1 MTRVVTG
8 RGRQSDEDDEVVET
22 GPERAGR
29 EVERVL
35 KALCGSVFS
44 FGDRPRI
51 HGYPRRVEQPASRP
65 DAIDVV
71 DEDLHAPA
79 AAYEVGEA
87 AADAPVDF
95 EVPGVGNLHGPDP
108 FVALSRVEHVH

>member
-1 MTRVVTG
+1 
-8 RGRQSDEDDEVVET
+8 EVVDT
-22 GPERAGR
+22 GPDRAGR

-35 KALCGSVFS
+35 KALCVSVFS

-51 HGYPRRVEQPASRP
+51 HGYPRPVEQPTSRP
-65 DAIDVV
+65 SAIDSVN
-71 DEDLHAPA
+71 EYLSATTT
-79 AAYEVGEA
+79 AYKDGKE

-95 EVPGVGNLHGPDP
+95 EVPGVGNLHGQDP